1 MTKTVTRLFN
11 SHTEALEAVS
21 ELERT
26 GIDSDRI
33 SLVSNNADNWHDGH
47 KHPGGE
53 PRAAGGRGPLGDRN
67 GDGEN
72 DVADGAGKGATTGGL
87 LGGGAGLL
95 AGLGMLAIP
104 GLGPVVAAGW
114 LASTAAGAAIGA
126 AAGGA
131 TGGLLGALKEA
142 GHSDE
147 EAHVY
152 SEGVRRGGT
161 LVSVKADDA
170 EADRIEQ
177 ILQGRRGVDAQTR
190 GQAYRQAGWSQFDHD
205 AQPYSRE
212 EIARERQL
220 YGEDRSFAGSGS
232 ETGGFA
238 TGQESTTS
246 GSGGISAPIP
256 GATDSDPHRRV

>member
-1 MTKTVTRLFN
+1 MTRTITRLFD
-11 SHTEALEAVS
+11 SHTEALRALDD
-21 ELERT
+21 LERG
-26 GIDSDRI
+26 GIDHDRI
-33 SLVSNNADNWHDGH
+33 SLVSNNTDNWHNGH
-47 KHPGGE
+47 RH
-53 PRAAGGRGPLGDRN
+53 AASTEGPLGDHN

-87 LGGGAGLL
+87 LGGAGGLL

-114 LASTAAGAAIGA
+114 LASTAVGAAVGA

-142 GHSDE
+142 GHTDE

-161 LVSVKADDA
+161 LVSVRVDEDDA
-170 EADRIEQ
+170 ARVQQ
-177 ILQGRRGVDAQTR
+177 ILDQQRGVDAAAR
-190 GQAYRQAGWSQFDHD
+190 GESYRADGWSRFEPD

-212 EIARERQL
+212 QIASERQR
-220 YGEDRSFAGSGS
+220 YGEDRSFVGQ
-232 ETGGFA
+232 TGEQPTYA
-238 TGQESTTS
+238 ADERDPPA
-246 GSGGISAPIP
+246 GGISAPIP
-256 GATDSDPHRRV
+256 GAAR